1 MYYSKAIVA
10 GSSTAPTETTKRHQM
25 IGTDLVQ
32 FILIFANLKG
42 GLNTD
47 LGRMDLKRD
56 LTQKFLITFLEKN
69 IMIHYLF
76 QVEEIQSLTKEVK
89 LH

>member
-42 GLNTD
+42 GLSYIR
-47 LGRMDLKRD
+47 GIY
-56 LTQKFLITFLEKN
+56 ITANKA
-69 IMIHYLF
+69 LF
-76 QVEEIQSLTKEVK
+76 N
-89 LH
+89 